1 MKSSVKQIGIYSLL
15 LLIIAMPSYAGEND
29 SYYIISGIVKD
40 KFSRKSLEY
49 ANVSVAG
56 TTTGTVTNE
65 DGAFSLKID
74 KAIKSG
80 EVELSHVGY
89 RNIRITIY
97 GTDILDE
104 IYYLAPDPGI
114 LNTAIVQSWEDPR
127 KLIETALSKIDR
139 NYSNSPNLITGFY
152 RETAQKRRAYIN
164 LSEAIINIYKTS
176 YSSDGNTH
184 GDKVQILKGRQ
195 LLSQKNGDTLI
206 VKLLGGP
213 NMAIFADVV
222 KNPDMLFDQ
231 KTLSDYSFKI
241 MNPMMI
247 DDRLQFAVNFEP
259 QSVLPYPLF
268 YGTAYIDQKTLTFT
282 RVEFSLDMSDKSKA
296 TAIILKRKPVGLRF
310 KPEELTFIVT
320 YKQRDDKTYLNYMR
334 NDIKFKCD
342 WKRRLFATNYT
353 VTSELVATEIKEH
366 GSNGIPRKEGFKP
379 NESLSDKVMNFY
391 DSDFWGAYNIIEPS
405 ESLELAVNKLKK
417 QYR

>member
-1 MKSSVKQIGIYSLL
+1 
-15 LLIIAMPSYAGEND
+15 
-29 SYYIISGIVKD
+29 
-40 KFSRKSLEY
+40 
-49 ANVSVAG
+49 
-56 TTTGTVTNE
+56 
-65 DGAFSLKID
+65 
-74 KAIKSG
+74 
-80 EVELSHVGY
+80 
-89 RNIRITIY
+89 
-97 GTDILDE
+97 
-104 IYYLAPDPGI
+104 
-114 LNTAIVQSWEDPR
+114 
-127 KLIETALSKIDR
+127 
-139 NYSNSPNLITGFY
+139 
-152 RETAQKRRAYIN
+152 
-164 LSEAIINIYKTS
+164 
-176 YSSDGNTH
+176 
-184 GDKVQILKGRQ
+184 
-195 LLSQKNGDTLI
+195 
-206 VKLLGGP
+206 
-213 NMAIFADVV
+213 
-222 KNPDMLFDQ
+222 
-231 KTLSDYSFKI
+231 
-241 MNPMMI
+241 MMI

-366 GSNGIPRKEGFKP
+366 GSNGIPRKEAFKP

-405 ESLELAVNKLKK
+405 DSLELAVNKLKK